1 MKMYPKSLNYAPSPS
16 ACLAERICKFI
27 WNNLNALHWGNCNR
41 FFSLTF
47 AFRTLI
53 YVYAFKIHLCNC
65 HRRVDRIFNVPK
77 LGVAGIDI
85 YNRHDGC
92 YFPSIRASTIKIRS
106 GKFHWP
112 RVFVG
117 SSWSVEWKSGICI
130 VKVANTYV
138 VYSFWIM
145 PLSDVSIIW

>member
-1 MKMYPKSLNYAPSPS
+1 ML
-16 ACLAERICKFI
+16 
-27 WNNLNALHWGNCNR
+27 LHPVHVLLKGFASSFEIISTHCTMTIVIV

-92 YFPSIRASTIKIRS
+92 YFPSIRAPTIKIRS
-106 GKFHWP
+106 GEFHWS
-112 RVFVG
+112 RIFVG

-130 VKVANTYV
+130 VEVANTYV

-145 PLSDVSIIW
+145 PLSNVSIVW